1 MVSGNIGQDNGSG
14 PKPGELGFMESR
26 AGAAGGSDEGALNAS
41 GASSATGGA
50 APPPDGED
58 SNKRELTREEKK
70 AIKSYEKRIAEHEQ
84 KLAEFKANPTVRPG
98 MEGQPQEVI
107 ERQQAARIQHLET
120 EIRTF
125 RANIDKIMNGR

>member
-1 MVSGNIGQDNGSG
+1 VPDWQWR
-14 PKPGELGFMESR
+14 R
-26 AGAAGGSDEGALNAS
+26 AEADRGDDSQEAVGANSAAGS
-41 GASSATGGA
+41 
-50 APPPDGED
+50 PPPDDED
-58 SNKRELTREEKK
+58 PQRDLTKEEKR

-107 ERQQAARIQHLET
+107 QRQQAVRIQHLET

-125 RANIDKIMNGR
+125 RANIDKITSGR